1 MKMKRFD
8 YYLDGK
14 YTVWQRTYF
23 SVEAETIEEANLK
36 IKQIVDEDDIYDE
49 THFVE
54 NEILFDTL
62 EIMSVDENDGQTTQE
77 LFNSGDE
84 MIWDNTTNKNNN

>member
-1 MKMKRFD
+1 MKRFD

-23 SVEAETIEEANLK
+23 SVEAETSEEAESK